1 MISKVRISFESARH
15 LAHKALVAQG
25 ADDLVAAS
33 VASALALADA
43 DGQTG
48 HGLSRIPSYIDQMHC
63 RKVDGKALP
72 FIQNK
77 SHQSIEID
85 ANGGFAYPA
94 ISLAV
99 EKLLAACRER
109 GGIVMA
115 AIVGSHHCGVA
126 GHPVEKLAQGGFLG
140 LMLANTPKAMHAFGG
155 AKPIFGTNPI
165 AFACPRKSHDPIVLD
180 LSLSV
185 AARGKIVQSAGQGSD
200 IPDDW
205 GINEQGQPTTDPKE
219 VLKGSLNAIGGTKGM
234 ALALMVEILAGA
246 FVNSHF
252 GFQATSFFDRE
263 GGPPRV
269 GQLLICMNPLE
280 FNPEFFK
287 QIETLVEK
295 ILEEQSARLPGSKRF
310 ANRKAAEHSGLDYS
324 EALIDS
330 IELLAQTSR

>member
-1 MISKVRISFESARH
+1 MISKVRISFESAQH

-63 RKVDGKALP
+63 QKVDGMALP
-72 FIQNK
+72 FIQKK

-85 ANGGFAYPA
+85 ANEGFAYPA

-99 EKLLAACRER
+99 EELLAVCRAR

-115 AIVGSHHCGVA
+115 AIVRSHHCGVA

-155 AKPIFGTNPI
+155 VQPIFGTNPI

-185 AARGKIVQSAGQGSD
+185 AARGKIVQSAGEGSD

-205 GINEQGQPTTDPKE
+205 GVDEQGQPTTDPKE

-252 GFQATSFFDRE
+252 GFQATSFFDQE

-280 FNPEFFK
+280 FNPEFFE

-295 ILEEQSARLPGSKRF
+295 ILEDQSARLPGSKRF
-310 ANRKAAEHSGLDYS
+310 ANRKAAERSGLEYS
-324 EALIDS
+324 EALLDS

>member
-1 MISKVRISFESARH
+1 MISKVRISFESAQH

-25 ADDLVAAS
+25 ADDLVATS
-33 VASALALADA
+33 VASALVLADA
-43 DGQTG
+43 DGQPG

-63 RKVDGKALP
+63 HKVDGMALP

-77 SHQSIEID
+77 SHQSIEIN

-99 EKLLAACRER
+99 EELLDSCRAR

-126 GHPVEKLAQGGFLG
+126 GHPVEKLAQEGFLG

-180 LSLSV
+180 LSLSI
-185 AARGKIVQSAGQGSD
+185 AARGKIVQSAGQGID
-200 IPDDW
+200 IPDNW
-205 GINEQGQPTTDPKE
+205 GVDEQGQPTTNPKE

-252 GFQATSFFDRE
+252 GFQASSFFDQE

-280 FNPEFFK
+280 FNPGFFK

-295 ILEEQSARLPGSKRF
+295 ILEEQPARLPGSKRF

-324 EALIDS
+324 EALINS
-330 IELLAQTSR
+330 IELFAQTSR